1 MTSMAAFNTPDDP
14 DYHPLPLSQKHLTEE
29 QVLALNGDPCMMIR
43 PRRSLTEQTSEA
55 NYQLFC
61 DGGFLNSQTSDSQI
75 FGPLHDIPEEVHEHQ
90 EEDRKPE
97 GNLLSEW
104 ESGAVTEDTLR
115 ELSLAR
121 AEIIRN
127 REEIQQLRAQVAQGL
142 KHCAARDSTIQE
154 LERRLESR
162 CVHDTPPTAKV
173 EKSPACRTCARTTAR
188 KSKAAMKK

>member
-1 MTSMAAFNTPDDP
+1 M
-14 DYHPLPLSQKHLTEE
+14 
-29 QVLALNGDPCMMIR
+29 
-43 PRRSLTEQTSEA
+43 
-55 NYQLFC
+55 
-61 DGGFLNSQTSDSQI
+61 
-75 FGPLHDIPEEVHEHQ
+75 
-90 EEDRKPE
+90 
-97 GNLLSEW
+97 
-104 ESGAVTEDTLR
+104 TEDTLR

-154 LERRLESR
+154 LERRLGEYGIFLFRVYSNMSSPVMIDLLESR